1 MFIYSKVITSFSVPF
16 LVWDFGGYLSIN
28 ATMWPY
34 LLVHILF
41 FNIDLV
47 SGIGEQI
54 IIKGGAQTL
63 IYQFLNDA
71 DSDLI
76 LKKMYYSP
84 IKDHKIEI
92 GFLFIIH
99 RQGKQLGLIIH

>member
-1 MFIYSKVITSFSVPF
+1 MFVDSKFITYFSVPF

-28 ATMWPY
+28 VTMWPY
-34 LLVHILF
+34 LLVHLLF
-41 FNIDLV
+41 FIIDLV

-63 IYQFLNDA
+63 IYQFINDV

-76 LKKMYYSP
+76 LKNIYYSP

-99 RQGKQLGLIIH
+99 RQGKQFELINH